1 MQKGKTH
8 CCRKTAAEKGSSG
21 KMIFSRKKKEPA
33 AAAEK
38 ESLPEENE
46 ILKMKGITKDYVMG
60 DEVSHVLK
68 GIDLTVTKGEFLA
81 VLGPSGSGKSTLMNI
96 IGCLDTAD
104 EGTYILDGI
113 SIRPRQVHRFLR
125 DRHHFRNQNYLQ
137 DHHSYRPFPRAYRNH
152 CCFHC
157 PCFLFCYNIRYRP
170 PKALP

>member
-1 MQKGKTH
+1 M
-8 CCRKTAAEKGSSG
+8 AEKGSSG

-38 ESLPEENE
+38 ESLPEENK

-96 IGCLDTAD
+96 IGCLDTPTSGDYWLSGRHIAVQSDSCKDPEQGDRFYFSVLLSAAEAD
-104 EGTYILDGI
+104 CL
-113 SIRPRQVHRFLR
+113 
-125 DRHHFRNQNYLQ
+125 
-137 DHHSYRPFPRAYRNH
+137 
-152 CCFHC
+152 
-157 PCFLFCYNIRYRP
+157 
-170 PKALP
+170 